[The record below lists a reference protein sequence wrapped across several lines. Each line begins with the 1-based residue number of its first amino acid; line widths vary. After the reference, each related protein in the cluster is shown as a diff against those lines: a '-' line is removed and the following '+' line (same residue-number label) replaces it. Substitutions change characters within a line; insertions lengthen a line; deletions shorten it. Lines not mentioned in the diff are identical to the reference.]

1 MVDGVP
7 VAWGLGNL
15 VWPTH
20 SDAGSTTA
28 VAQVVFH
35 PDGTVDACL
44 VPAFIER
51 PGHPVLQVDYDPQR
65 PCAST

>member
-1 MVDGVP
+1 MGTGKP
-7 VAWGLGNL
+7 R
-15 VWPTH
+15 H
-20 SDAGSTTA
+20 SDDGSTTA